1 MVEDRELGLTARDYA
16 TWTTDD
22 IRELTDAFCEILCI
36 RNYLVNFISEILESY

>member
-22 IRELTDAFCEILCI
+22 IHELTDAFCEILCI